1 MPRSAD
7 MIVAVLGVLKTGAAY
22 VPVDPAYPADRIAY
36 MLADARPVAVL
47 TTALT
52 GRDLP
57 DGTPRVILD
66 DPATITAVAR
76 LGDADLDDVDRTAPL
91 MPTHPAY
98 VIYTS
103 GSTGR
108 PKGVVIEHR
117 SVIKL
122 LAWAR
127 AEFTAADLATVLAST
142 SLSFDVSVFEIF
154 TPLTA
159 AWAASRS
166 CPACSRWRTSSVTRS
181 RSG

>member
-1 MPRSAD
+1 MNQMELR
-7 MIVAVLGVLKTGAAY
+7 VAPPT
-22 VPVDPAYPADRIAY
+22 
-36 MLADARPVAVL
+36 
-47 TTALT
+47 
-52 GRDLP
+52 
-57 DGTPRVILD
+57 
-66 DPATITAVAR
+66 TITAVAR
-76 LGDADLDDVDRTAPL
+76 LGDGDLGDVDRTAPL
-91 MPTHPAY
+91 MPAHPAY

-127 AEFTAADLATVLAST
+127 AEFTAADLATVFAST

-159 AWAASRS
+159 DGSI
-166 CPACSRWRTSSVTRS
+166 
-181 RSG
+181 